1 MSLSKPWEAIFD
13 RCAFFS
19 TDSKRKR
26 PLLLKV
32 NSRTTKQFSEDGR
45 SRRLKEQAAKFCH
58 DINKLRERTNNRQ
71 RDLDSVSHFFF
82 ARGIEYDYKMNWFR
96 YI

>member
-1 MSLSKPWEAIFD
+1 MSLNKLWEAIFD
-13 RCAFFS
+13 RSAFSS
-19 TDSKRKR
+19 TDPKRKR
-26 PLLLKV
+26 PLVLKV

-71 RDLDSVSHFFF
+71 RDLDSVSHFFSLE
-82 ARGIEYDYKMNWFR
+82 ALNMIIR
-96 YI
+96 